1 MSHNSQPSAQTT
13 HSANQNDPADTPDSL
28 WQSLMRH
35 WSWGNILIF
44 IGIAFPLARIFIKPF
59 ATPGLLVPLLL
70 VLVWFGWRATRPPSV
85 IQTPLGLPLL
95 LVAAGVALSCLNG
108 FLLGIDVVG
117 VMFHWVVVMGIL
129 LFLTMDLLANG
140 WQPQVFPRALLL
152 TISIGIVHGTW
163 TLLEWWGTW
172 LSVWQPGDILQPVHF
187 LRDIISVHPNQAAMI
202 VNIGL
207 PLVIVAFWKT
217 SRRWMQAVWSLW
229 LVAAVVILFYT
240 DARGGLVTMFVVIIG
255 TLVPLLWSMLQAKQ
269 WGKFWKTVGVASCYG
284 VLIALLLFANYRT
297 MQAKDAIKEQ
307 FSSAT
312 TVSTGTASSGNVE
325 KTLAAIAN
333 PTGRIALWES
343 AFDLFKEHPF
353 FGGGPNAFQ
362 VFYASWKDPDRMLL
376 PHAHNIYLAMLAELG
391 VVGSGALLLLLVTAL
406 WQWWKAWRSAPM
418 QSERWLLL
426 LAISWSWAG
435 MLTHGLVDIP
445 TRQIGGWPI
454 LMAAVGLGASGTFT
468 LAGRNPRDAKQPS
481 KEPAEQRKKLFLP
494 HPLHWGIV
502 GGTLLAWAIAV
513 PVFQQRHQSNEPPP
527 SELEETQTMVSQA
540 FQQGDW
546 ELALHRC
553 YEALKTYPQD
563 EVLLQKRAVIL
574 AWQAFEDPQLLPN
587 ALDAHE
593 QLLEHLPNEE
603 IIKHN
608 YAALLMQAGQQA
620 RAQIL
625 LQEMIERN
633 PGDEDA
639 HLLLAYRAE
648 QMNNHEEALAHWQET
663 LRYDRML
670 NIRFACRQS
679 SICTTLK
686 PTSPIAQTWLFVE
699 HPDIAALKQ
708 IEAYAYAWQDVDMW
722 AAGALAAERLGA
734 THQQQRFALAAREVA
749 KMKNRNST
757 YTLVILLLRD
767 ATTRHDHATI
777 RQLLDKWFTAPF
789 SSQQVPQLSY
799 LMLTTRH
806 RFLAETVLEAA
817 RELGDT
823 DMLQRAQAY
832 HTYVVENRAY
842 PNISQGMPAMHRT
855 RNQSGNGSALSR

>member
-1 MSHNSQPSAQTT
+1 MSHNSPPSAQTT
-13 HSANQNDPADTPDSL
+13 HSANHDDPADKSLSL
-28 WQSLMRH
+28 WQSLMQR
-35 WSWGNILIF
+35 WSWGNLLIF

-85 IQTPLGLPLL
+85 IQTSLGIPLL
-95 LVAAGVALSCLNG
+95 LVAVGVALSCLNG

-140 WQPQVFPRALLL
+140 WQPYIFPRALLL
-152 TISIGIVHGTW
+152 TISVGMVHGTW
-163 TLLEWWGTW
+163 TLLAWWKKW

-229 LVAAVVILFYT
+229 LVAAIVILFYT
-240 DARGGLVTMFVVIIG
+240 DARGGLLTMFVVIIG
-255 TLVPLLWSMLQAKQ
+255 TLVPLLWSMFQAKQ

-297 MQAKDAIKEQ
+297 MQAKAAIKAQ
-307 FSSAT
+307 FSSGTVTSGT
-312 TVSTGTASSGNVE
+312 TSSANVE
-325 KTLAAIAN
+325 KTIEAITN

-343 AFDLFKEHPF
+343 AFDLFKAHPF
-353 FGGGPNAFQ
+353 FGGGPNSFQ
-362 VFYASWKDPDRMLL
+362 FFYEEWKDPDRMLL

-391 VVGSGALLLLLVTAL
+391 AVASSALLFLLVMAL

-426 LAISWSWAG
+426 LACSGAWAG

-445 TRQIGGWPI
+445 TRQIGGWPL
-454 LMAAVGLGASGTFT
+454 LMAVVGLGASGTFT
-468 LAGRNPRDAKQPS
+468 LAGRKAGDAKQPA

-513 PVFQQRHQSNEPPP
+513 PVFQQRHQSSEPPP
-527 SELEETQTMVSQA
+527 SALEQTQAMVTQA

-553 YEALKTYPQD
+553 YEALETYPQD
-563 EVLLQKRAVIL
+563 ETLLQQRAVIL

-593 QLLEHLPNEE
+593 QLLEQFPDEE
-603 IIKHN
+603 IIMHN
-608 YAALLMQAGQQA
+608 YAALLLQAGQQA
-620 RAQIL
+620 QAQTL

-648 QMNNHEEALAHWQET
+648 QMHNHEEALAHWEET
-663 LRYDRML
+663 LRFDRML
-670 NIRFACRQS
+670 NTRFACQQS

-686 PTSPIAQTWLFVE
+686 PTSPNAQTWLFVE
-699 HPDIAALKQ
+699 QPDVAALKQ

-722 AAGALAAERLGA
+722 AAGALAAERIGA
-734 THQQQRFALAAREVA
+734 THQQQRFALAAQEVA
-749 KMKNRNST
+749 NMKNRTANYS
-757 YTLVILLLRD
+757 LAILLLRD
-767 ATTRHDHATI
+767 ATTRQDHAAI
-777 RQLLDKWFTAPF
+777 RQLLDKWFSSPF
-789 SSQQVPQLSY
+789 SATQVPQLSY
-799 LMLTTRH
+799 LMLTIRH
-806 RFLAETVLEAA
+806 RFLAETALEAA
-817 RELGDT
+817 KESGDA
-823 DMLQRAQAY
+823 DMLQRAQVY
-832 HTYVVENRAY
+832 HTYVLENRAY
-842 PNISQGMPAMHRT
+842 PNISQGMPAMHTT
-855 RNQSGNGSALSR
+855 RNQSGNGNALSR